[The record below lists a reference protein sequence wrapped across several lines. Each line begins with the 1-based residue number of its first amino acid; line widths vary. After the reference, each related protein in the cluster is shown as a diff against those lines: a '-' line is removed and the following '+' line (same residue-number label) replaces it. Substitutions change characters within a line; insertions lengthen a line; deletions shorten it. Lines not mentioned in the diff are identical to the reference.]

1 MKVDCTK
8 PRSIFFIFPVGLGAI
23 VPVSGYKND
32 VYFVSM
38 DLDEEVA
45 QLRCKCKVQLTHACV
60 SYGGCLDDF
69 PTVFCG
75 KVISDPE
82 FGAIQRA
89 PPFWQLV
96 EESGE
101 TRILALGTELW
112 FGDVR
117 CGDHLVG
124 GDVHAGAGLE
134 ISSNGFSRPASHNT
148 RRATTITS

>member
-1 MKVDCTK
+1 MRKWH
-8 PRSIFFIFPVGLGAI
+8 
-23 VPVSGYKND
+23 N
-32 VYFVSM
+32 
-38 DLDEEVA
+38 
-45 QLRCKCKVQLTHACV
+45 LRCKCKVQLTHACV
-60 SYGGCLDDF
+60 SYGGCSDDF

-124 GDVHAGAGLE
+124 GDVHAGF
-134 ISSNGFSRPASHNT
+134 SSNGFSRPASHNT